1 MSADPVDRRLSDR
14 LLAAAGAAMAAAGV
28 ALSAYAAHA
37 ADAGAQGRL
46 ASAALFAL
54 VHGAALAALSR
65 QTRRMLGALALA
77 LLLIG
82 TLLFSGTLVAA
93 QVFDLPTRTAPFGG
107 VMMIV
112 GWLLY
117 AADACRR

>member
-1 MSADPVDRRLSDR
+1 
-14 LLAAAGAAMAAAGV
+14 MAAAGV
-28 ALSAYAAHA
+28 ALSAYGAHA
-37 ADAGAQGRL
+37 ADADAQGRL

-65 QTRRMLGALALA
+65 QTRRGLGLFALV
-77 LLLIG
+77 LLLLG

-93 QVFDLPTRTAPFGG
+93 HLFALPTRPAPFGG
-107 VMMIV
+107 VMMIA

-117 AADACRR
+117 AVDAFRR

>member
-1 MSADPVDRRLSDR
+1 MSAPAADRI
-14 LLAAAGAAMAAAGV
+14 LAAAGAVLAAAGV

-37 ADAGAQGRL
+37 ADPAAHLRL

-54 VHGAALAALSR
+54 VHGAALAALPR
-65 QTRRMLGALALA
+65 QTRRGLGLSA
-77 LLLIG
+77 LLLLLLG

-93 QVFDLPTRTAPFGG
+93 HLFDLPTRMAPFGG

-117 AADACRR
+117 AADALRR